1 VNSYNT
7 AVLDG
12 NPDLDAVIV
21 ALRLQLGRLPAER
34 FDYVILAKV
43 ASDRHGLALARPHAG
58 AHRGESQDRPAHQ
71 HRERCRP
78 RKPALQEAPL
88 GLLAGTL

>member
-1 VNSYNT
+1 MNSYNT

-43 ASDRHGLALARPHAG
+43 ASDRHGLALARPM
-58 AHRGESQDRPAHQ
+58 
-71 HRERCRP
+71 
-78 RKPALQEAPL
+78 PALTAANRRIALHISTESVADLENPPYKKRRWDL
-88 GLLAGTL
+88 